1 MNEYL
6 TLDDVLNKYSMFTIY
21 NEKYPNDIIEIYGK
35 NDSDFLLMLDNLF
48 LSLHGQKYINN
59 TVDKIIDKNENEKDV
74 IIAIV
79 DYLHI
84 VSCDSIK
91 KLKDVYNKKYN
102 IFDNAQETYRETNTN
117 NSTSENNSTNENNN
131 FSYGYNSET
140 EVKDSKATNT
150 DNNTNT
156 IESNNIKEYEKTLKE
171 VISTLSEMTG
181 RKVSKEQ
188 EEKIINTVINDKVPS
203 DLDKYYN

>member
-59 TVDKIIDKNENEKDV
+59 TVDRIIDKNENEKDV
-74 IIAIV
+74 ILAIV

-84 VSCDSIK
+84 VSYDSIK

-156 IESNNIKEYEKTLKE
+156 IESNNIKEYEKTYNNSGKLLADIIDNEIERTIKNDYIKLTFTIFSSILT
-171 VISTLSEMTG
+171 IS
-181 RKVSKEQ
+181 
-188 EEKIINTVINDKVPS
+188 I
-203 DLDKYYN
+203 Y

>member
-35 NDSDFLLMLDNLF
+35 NDSNFLLMLDNLF

-59 TVDKIIDKNENEKDV
+59 TVDRIIDKNENEKDV

-84 VSCDSIK
+84 VSYDSIK

-102 IFDNAQETYRETNTN
+102 IFDNAQETYKETNTN

-156 IESNNIKEYEKTLKE
+156 IESNNIKEYEKTYNNSGKLLADIIDNEIERTIKNDYIKLTFTIFSSILT
-171 VISTLSEMTG
+171 IS
-181 RKVSKEQ
+181 
-188 EEKIINTVINDKVPS
+188 I
-203 DLDKYYN
+203 Y

>member
-6 TLDDVLNKYSMFTIY
+6 TLDDVLSKYSMFTIY

-35 NDSDFLLMLDNLF
+35 NDSNFLLMLDNLF
-48 LSLHGQKYINN
+48 LSLHGQKNINN
-59 TVDKIIDKNENEKDV
+59 TVDRIIDKNENDKDV

-79 DYLHI
+79 DYLHN
-84 VSCDSIK
+84 VSYDSVI

-102 IFDNAQETYRETNTN
+102 IFDNAQETYKETITN

-156 IESNNIKEYEKTLKE
+156 IESNNIKEYEKTYNNSGKLLADIIDNEIERTIKNDY
-171 VISTLSEMTG
+171 IKLTFTIFSSILTLS
-181 RKVSKEQ
+181 
-188 EEKIINTVINDKVPS
+188 I
-203 DLDKYYN
+203 Y

>member
-6 TLDDVLNKYSMFTIY
+6 TLEDVINKNSLFTIY

-35 NDSDFLLMLDNLF
+35 NDSNFLLMLDNLF

-59 TVDKIIDKNENEKDV
+59 TVDRIIDKNENDKDV
-74 IIAIV
+74 IIKIV
-79 DYLHI
+79 DYLHN
-84 VSCDSIK
+84 VSYDSVI
-91 KLKDVYNKKYN
+91 KLKEVYNKKYN
-102 IFDNAQETYRETNTN
+102 IFDNAQETYKETITN

-140 EVKDSKATNT
+140 EVKDSKATNI

-156 IESNNIKEYEKTLKE
+156 IASNNIKEYQKTYNNSGKLIADIIDNEIKRTIKNDYIKLTFIIFSSILT
-171 VISTLSEMTG
+171 IS
-181 RKVSKEQ
+181 
-188 EEKIINTVINDKVPS
+188 I
-203 DLDKYYN
+203 Y

>member
-35 NDSDFLLMLDNLF
+35 NDSNFLLMLDNLF

-59 TVDKIIDKNENEKDV
+59 TVDRIIDKNENEKDV

-84 VSCDSIK
+84 VSYDSIK

-156 IESNNIKEYEKTLKE
+156 IESNNIKEYEKTYNNSGKLLSDIIDKE
-171 VISTLSEMTG
+171 IERTIKNDYIKLTFTIFSSILTLS
-181 RKVSKEQ
+181 
-188 EEKIINTVINDKVPS
+188 I
-203 DLDKYYN
+203 Y

>member
-59 TVDKIIDKNENEKDV
+59 TVDRFIDKNENEKDV

-84 VSCDSIK
+84 VSYDSIL

-102 IFDNAQETYRETNTN
+102 IFDNAQETYKETNTN

-140 EVKDSKATNT
+140 EVKDSKATNS

-156 IESNNIKEYEKTLKE
+156 IESNNIKEYEKTYNNSGKLLADIIDNEIKRT
-171 VISTLSEMTG
+171 IKNDYIKLTFIIFSSILT
-181 RKVSKEQ
+181 VS
-188 EEKIINTVINDKVPS
+188 I
-203 DLDKYYN
+203 Y

>member
-6 TLDDVLNKYSMFTIY
+6 TLDDVLSKHSMFTIY

-48 LSLHGQKYINN
+48 LSLHGQKYVNN
-59 TVDKIIDKNENEKDV
+59 TVDRIIDKNENEKDV

-84 VSCDSIK
+84 VSYDSIK

-156 IESNNIKEYEKTLKE
+156 INSNNIKEYEKTYNNSGKLLADIIDNEIERTIKNDYIKLTFTIFSSILT
-171 VISTLSEMTG
+171 IS
-181 RKVSKEQ
+181 
-188 EEKIINTVINDKVPS
+188 I
-203 DLDKYYN
+203 Y

>member
-6 TLDDVLNKYSMFTIY
+6 TLDDVLSKYSMFTIY

-48 LSLHGQKYINN
+48 LSLHGQKNINN
-59 TVDKIIDKNENEKDV
+59 TVDRIIDKNENEKDV

-84 VSCDSIK
+84 VSYDSIK

-156 IESNNIKEYEKTLKE
+156 IESNNIKEYEKTYNNSGKLLADIIDNEIERTIKNDY
-171 VISTLSEMTG
+171 IKLTFTIFSSILT
-181 RKVSKEQ
+181 VS
-188 EEKIINTVINDKVPS
+188 I
-203 DLDKYYN
+203 Y

>member
-6 TLDDVLNKYSMFTIY
+6 TLEDVINKNSLFTIY

-35 NDSDFLLMLDNLF
+35 NDSNFLLMLDNLF

-59 TVDKIIDKNENEKDV
+59 IVDRIIDKNENEID
-74 IIAIV
+74 IINGIV
-79 DYLHI
+79 DYIHI
-84 VSCDSIK
+84 MSYDSVI

-140 EVKDSKATNT
+140 EVKDSKATNS

-156 IESNNIKEYEKTLKE
+156 IQSNNIKEYEKTYNNSGKLLADIIDNEIKRAIKNDYIKLTFTIFSSILT
-171 VISTLSEMTG
+171 IS
-181 RKVSKEQ
+181 
-188 EEKIINTVINDKVPS
+188 I
-203 DLDKYYN
+203 Y

>member
-59 TVDKIIDKNENEKDV
+59 TVDRIIDKNENDKDV

-84 VSCDSIK
+84 VSYDSIK

-117 NSTSENNSTNENNN
+117 NSTSQNNSTNENNN

-156 IESNNIKEYEKTLKE
+156 IESNNIKEYEKTYNNSGKLLADIIDNEIERTIKNDY
-171 VISTLSEMTG
+171 IKLTFTIFSSILT
-181 RKVSKEQ
+181 VS
-188 EEKIINTVINDKVPS
+188 I
-203 DLDKYYN
+203 Y

>member
-1 MNEYL
+1 
-6 TLDDVLNKYSMFTIY
+6 MFTIY

-59 TVDKIIDKNENEKDV
+59 TVDRIIDKNENEKDV

-84 VSCDSIK
+84 VSYDSIK

-156 IESNNIKEYEKTLKE
+156 IESNNIKEYEKTYNNSGKLLADIIDNEIERTIKNDYIKLTFTIFSSILT
-171 VISTLSEMTG
+171 IS
-181 RKVSKEQ
+181 
-188 EEKIINTVINDKVPS
+188 I
-203 DLDKYYN
+203 Y

>member
-59 TVDKIIDKNENEKDV
+59 TVDRIIDKNENEKDV

-84 VSCDSIK
+84 VSYDSIK
-91 KLKDVYNKKYN
+91 KLKDVYNTKYN
-102 IFDNAQETYRETNTN
+102 IFDNAQEIYRETNTN

-156 IESNNIKEYEKTLKE
+156 IESNNIKEYEKTYNNSGKLLADIIDNEIERTIKNDYIKLTFTIFSSILT
-171 VISTLSEMTG
+171 IS
-181 RKVSKEQ
+181 
-188 EEKIINTVINDKVPS
+188 I
-203 DLDKYYN
+203 Y

>member
-6 TLDDVLNKYSMFTIY
+6 TLDDVISKYSLFTIY

-35 NDSDFLLMLDNLF
+35 NDSNFLLMLDNLF

-59 TVDKIIDKNENEKDV
+59 TVDRIIDKNENGKDV
-74 IIAIV
+74 INAIV

-84 VSCDSIK
+84 VSYDSAI

-102 IFDNAQETYRETNTN
+102 IFDNAQETSKETITN
-117 NSTSENNSTNENNN
+117 NSISENNSTNENNN

-156 IESNNIKEYEKTLKE
+156 IQSNNIKDYEKTYNNSGKLLADIIDNEIKRTIKNDYIKLTFTIFSSILT
-171 VISTLSEMTG
+171 IS
-181 RKVSKEQ
+181 
-188 EEKIINTVINDKVPS
+188 I
-203 DLDKYYN
+203 Y

>member
-6 TLDDVLNKYSMFTIY
+6 TVDDVFSKYGLFTVY

-35 NDSDFLLMLDNLF
+35 NDSNFLLMLDNLF

-59 TVDKIIDKNENEKDV
+59 TVDRIIDKNENEKDV
-74 IIAIV
+74 INAIV

-84 VSCDSIK
+84 VSYDSAI
-91 KLKDVYNKKYN
+91 KLKDIYNKKYN
-102 IFDNAQETYRETNTN
+102 IFDNAQETYKETITN

-156 IESNNIKEYEKTLKE
+156 IQSNNIKNYEKTYNNSGKL
-171 VISTLSEMTG
+171 LSD
-181 RKVSKEQ
+181 
-188 EEKIINTVINDKVPS
+188 IIDNEIKRTVNNTYIKLTFTIFS
-203 DLDKYYN
+203 SIITYAIY

>member
-6 TLDDVLNKYSMFTIY
+6 TVDDVFNKYGLFTVY

-35 NDSDFLLMLDNLF
+35 NDSAFLLMLDNLF

-59 TVDKIIDKNENEKDV
+59 TVDRIIDKNENEKDV
-74 IIAIV
+74 VNAIV

-84 VSCDSIK
+84 VSYDSAI
-91 KLKDVYNKKYN
+91 KLKDVYSKKYN
-102 IFDNAQETYRETNTN
+102 IFDNAQETYKETITN
-117 NSTSENNSTNENNN
+117 NSTSQNNSTNENNN

-150 DNNTNT
+150 DKNTNT
-156 IESNNIKEYEKTLKE
+156 IESNNIKAYEKTYNNSGKL
-171 VISTLSEMTG
+171 LAD
-181 RKVSKEQ
+181 
-188 EEKIINTVINDKVPS
+188 IIDTEIKRTVKNAYIKLTFTIFS
-203 DLDKYYN
+203 SIITYEIY

>member
-6 TLDDVLNKYSMFTIY
+6 TLEDVLNKYSMFTIY

-59 TVDKIIDKNENEKDV
+59 TVDRIIDKNENEKDV

-84 VSCDSIK
+84 VSYDSIK

-156 IESNNIKEYEKTLKE
+156 IESNNIKEYEKTYNNSGKLLADIIDNEIERTIKNDYIKLTFTIFSSILT
-171 VISTLSEMTG
+171 IS
-181 RKVSKEQ
+181 
-188 EEKIINTVINDKVPS
+188 I
-203 DLDKYYN
+203 Y

>member
-6 TLDDVLNKYSMFTIY
+6 TLEDVINKNSLFTIY

-35 NDSDFLLMLDNLF
+35 NDSNFLLMLDNLF
-48 LSLHGQKYINN
+48 LSLHGHKYINN
-59 TVDKIIDKNENEKDV
+59 TVDRIIDKNENGKDV
-74 IIAIV
+74 INAIV

-84 VSCDSIK
+84 VSYDSVI

-102 IFDNAQETYRETNTN
+102 IFDNAQETSKETITN

-156 IESNNIKEYEKTLKE
+156 IQSNNIKDYEKTYNNSGKLLADIIDNEIKRTIKNDYIKLTFTIFSSILT
-171 VISTLSEMTG
+171 IS
-181 RKVSKEQ
+181 
-188 EEKIINTVINDKVPS
+188 I
-203 DLDKYYN
+203 Y

>member
-59 TVDKIIDKNENEKDV
+59 TVDRIIDKNENEKDV

-84 VSCDSIK
+84 VSYDSIK

-156 IESNNIKEYEKTLKE
+156 IESNNIKEYEKTYNNSGKLLADIIDKE
-171 VISTLSEMTG
+171 IERTIKNDYIKLTFTIFSSILTLS
-181 RKVSKEQ
+181 
-188 EEKIINTVINDKVPS
+188 I
-203 DLDKYYN
+203 Y

>member
-6 TLDDVLNKYSMFTIY
+6 TLDDVLNKNSMFTIY

-59 TVDKIIDKNENEKDV
+59 TVDRIIDKNENEKDV

-84 VSCDSIK
+84 VSYDSIK

-156 IESNNIKEYEKTLKE
+156 IESNNIKEYEKTYNNSGKLLADIIDNEIERTIKNDY
-171 VISTLSEMTG
+171 IKLTFTIFSSILT
-181 RKVSKEQ
+181 VS
-188 EEKIINTVINDKVPS
+188 I
-203 DLDKYYN
+203 Y

>member
-59 TVDKIIDKNENEKDV
+59 TVDRIIDKNENEKDV
-74 IIAIV
+74 IVAIV

-84 VSCDSIK
+84 FSYDSIK

-156 IESNNIKEYEKTLKE
+156 IETNNIKEYEKTYNNSGKLLADIIDNEIERTIKNDYIKLTFTIFSSILT
-171 VISTLSEMTG
+171 IS
-181 RKVSKEQ
+181 
-188 EEKIINTVINDKVPS
+188 I
-203 DLDKYYN
+203 Y

>member
-59 TVDKIIDKNENEKDV
+59 TVDRIIDKNENEKDV

-84 VSCDSIK
+84 VSYDSIK

-156 IESNNIKEYEKTLKE
+156 IESNNIKEYEKTYNNSGKLLADIIDNEIERTIKNDY
-171 VISTLSEMTG
+171 IKLTFTIFSSILT
-181 RKVSKEQ
+181 VS
-188 EEKIINTVINDKVPS
+188 I
-203 DLDKYYN
+203 Y

>member
-6 TLDDVLNKYSMFTIY
+6 TVDDVFSKYGLFTVY

-35 NDSDFLLMLDNLF
+35 NDSNFLLMLDNLF

-59 TVDKIIDKNENEKDV
+59 TVDRIIDKNENEKDV
-74 IIAIV
+74 VNAIV
-79 DYLHI
+79 DYLHF
-84 VSCDSIK
+84 VSYDSAI

-102 IFDNAQETYRETNTN
+102 IFDNAQETYKETITN

-140 EVKDSKATNT
+140 EVKDSKATNI

-156 IESNNIKEYEKTLKE
+156 IASNNIKEYEKTYNNSGKLLADIIDNEIKRTIKNDYIKLTFTIFSSILT
-171 VISTLSEMTG
+171 IS
-181 RKVSKEQ
+181 
-188 EEKIINTVINDKVPS
+188 I
-203 DLDKYYN
+203 Y

>member
-6 TLDDVLNKYSMFTIY
+6 TLEDVINKNSLFTIY

-35 NDSDFLLMLDNLF
+35 NDSDFLLMLDNIF

-59 TVDKIIDKNENEKDV
+59 TVDRIIDKNENEKDV
-74 IIAIV
+74 INAIV
-79 DYLHI
+79 DFLHI
-84 VSCDSIK
+84 VSYDSVI
-91 KLKDVYNKKYN
+91 KLKEVYNKKYN
-102 IFDNAQETYRETNTN
+102 IFDNAQETYKETITN

-156 IESNNIKEYEKTLKE
+156 IQSNNIKNYEKTFNNSGKLLADIIDNEIQRTIKNDYIKLTFIIFSSNLT
-171 VISTLSEMTG
+171 IS
-181 RKVSKEQ
+181 
-188 EEKIINTVINDKVPS
+188 I
-203 DLDKYYN
+203 Y

>member
-6 TLDDVLNKYSMFTIY
+6 TLEDVINKNSLFTIY

-35 NDSDFLLMLDNLF
+35 NDSNFLLMLDNLF

-59 TVDKIIDKNENEKDV
+59 IVDRIIDKNENEID
-74 IIAIV
+74 IINGIV
-79 DYLHI
+79 DYIHI
-84 VSCDSIK
+84 MSYDSVI

-102 IFDNAQETYRETNTN
+102 IFDNAQETYRETITN

-140 EVKDSKATNT
+140 EVKDSKATNS

-156 IESNNIKEYEKTLKE
+156 IQSNNIKEYEKTYNNSGKLLADIIDNEIKRAIKNDYIKLTFTIFSSILT
-171 VISTLSEMTG
+171 IS
-181 RKVSKEQ
+181 
-188 EEKIINTVINDKVPS
+188 I
-203 DLDKYYN
+203 Y

>member
-1 MNEYL
+1 MNKYL

-59 TVDKIIDKNENEKDV
+59 TVDRIIDKNENEKDV

-84 VSCDSIK
+84 VSYDSIK

-102 IFDNAQETYRETNTN
+102 LFDNAQETYKETNTN

-156 IESNNIKEYEKTLKE
+156 IQSNNIKEYEKTYNNSGKLLADIIDNEIERTIKNDY
-171 VISTLSEMTG
+171 IKLTFTIFSSIIT
-181 RKVSKEQ
+181 VS
-188 EEKIINTVINDKVPS
+188 I
-203 DLDKYYN
+203 Y

>member
-59 TVDKIIDKNENEKDV
+59 TVDRIIDKNENEKDV

-84 VSCDSIK
+84 VSYDSIK

-156 IESNNIKEYEKTLKE
+156 IQSNNIKEYEKTYNNSGKLLADIIDNEIERTIKNDYIKLTFTIFSSILT
-171 VISTLSEMTG
+171 IS
-181 RKVSKEQ
+181 
-188 EEKIINTVINDKVPS
+188 I
-203 DLDKYYN
+203 Y

>member
-35 NDSDFLLMLDNLF
+35 NDSAFLLMLDNLF

-59 TVDKIIDKNENEKDV
+59 TVDRIIDKNENEKDV

-84 VSCDSIK
+84 VSYDSIK

-156 IESNNIKEYEKTLKE
+156 IESNNIKEYEKTHNNSGKLLADIIDKE
-171 VISTLSEMTG
+171 IERTIKNDYIKLTFTIFSSIL
-181 RKVSKEQ
+181 
-188 EEKIINTVINDKVPS
+188 TVLI
-203 DLDKYYN
+203 Y

>member
-59 TVDKIIDKNENEKDV
+59 TVDRIIDKNENEKDV

-84 VSCDSIK
+84 FSFDSIK

-156 IESNNIKEYEKTLKE
+156 IESNNIKEYEKTYNNSGKLLADIIDNEIERTIKNDYIKLTFTIFSSILT
-171 VISTLSEMTG
+171 IS
-181 RKVSKEQ
+181 
-188 EEKIINTVINDKVPS
+188 I
-203 DLDKYYN
+203 Y

>member
-59 TVDKIIDKNENEKDV
+59 IVDRIIDKNENEKDV

-84 VSCDSIK
+84 VSFDSIK

-131 FSYGYNSET
+131 FLYGYNSET

-156 IESNNIKEYEKTLKE
+156 IESNNIKEYEKTYNNSGKLLADIIDNEIERTIKNDYIKLTFTIFSSILT
-171 VISTLSEMTG
+171 IS
-181 RKVSKEQ
+181 
-188 EEKIINTVINDKVPS
+188 I
-203 DLDKYYN
+203 Y

>member
-59 TVDKIIDKNENEKDV
+59 TVDRIIDKNENEKDV

-84 VSCDSIK
+84 VSYDSIK

-156 IESNNIKEYEKTLKE
+156 IESNNIKEYEKTYNNSGKLLADIIDNEIERTIKNDYIKLTFTIFSSILT
-171 VISTLSEMTG
+171 IS
-181 RKVSKEQ
+181 
-188 EEKIINTVINDKVPS
+188 I
-203 DLDKYYN
+203 Y

>member
-59 TVDKIIDKNENEKDV
+59 TVDRIIDKNENEQDV

-84 VSCDSIK
+84 VSYDSIK

-117 NSTSENNSTNENNN
+117 NSTSNNNSTNENNN

-156 IESNNIKEYEKTLKE
+156 IESNNIKEYEKTYNNSGKLLADIIDNEIERTIKNDYIKLTFTIFSSILT
-171 VISTLSEMTG
+171 IS
-181 RKVSKEQ
+181 
-188 EEKIINTVINDKVPS
+188 I
-203 DLDKYYN
+203 Y

>member
-59 TVDKIIDKNENEKDV
+59 TVDRIIDKNENEKDV

-84 VSCDSIK
+84 VSYDSIK

-102 IFDNAQETYRETNTN
+102 IFDNAQETYKETNTN

-156 IESNNIKEYEKTLKE
+156 IQSNNIKEYEKTYNNSGKLLADIIDNEIERTIKNDY
-171 VISTLSEMTG
+171 IKLTFTIFSSILT
-181 RKVSKEQ
+181 VS
-188 EEKIINTVINDKVPS
+188 I
-203 DLDKYYN
+203 Y

>member
-59 TVDKIIDKNENEKDV
+59 TVDRIIDKNENEKDV
-74 IIAIV
+74 ILAIV

-84 VSCDSIK
+84 VSYDSIK

-156 IESNNIKEYEKTLKE
+156 IESNNIKEYEKTYNNSGKLLADIIDKE
-171 VISTLSEMTG
+171 IERTIKNDYIKLTFTIFSSILT
-181 RKVSKEQ
+181 VS
-188 EEKIINTVINDKVPS
+188 I
-203 DLDKYYN
+203 Y

>member
-59 TVDKIIDKNENEKDV
+59 TVDRIIDKNENEKDV

-84 VSCDSIK
+84 VSYDSIK

-117 NSTSENNSTNENNN
+117 NSISNNNSTNENNN
-131 FSYGYNSET
+131 FSYGFNSET

-156 IESNNIKEYEKTLKE
+156 IESNNIKDYEKTYNNSGKL
-171 VISTLSEMTG
+171 LSDIIDNEIERTI
-181 RKVSKEQ
+181 KNDYIKLTFTIFSSILTVS
-188 EEKIINTVINDKVPS
+188 I
-203 DLDKYYN
+203 Y

>member
-6 TLDDVLNKYSMFTIY
+6 TVDDVFSKYGLFTVY

-59 TVDKIIDKNENEKDV
+59 TVDRIIDKNENEKDV
-74 IIAIV
+74 INAIV

-84 VSCDSIK
+84 VSYDSAI

-102 IFDNAQETYRETNTN
+102 IFDNAQETYKETITN

-156 IESNNIKEYEKTLKE
+156 IQSNNIKNYEKTYNNSGKLLADIIDNEIKRTIKNDYIKLTFTIFSSILT
-171 VISTLSEMTG
+171 IS
-181 RKVSKEQ
+181 
-188 EEKIINTVINDKVPS
+188 I
-203 DLDKYYN
+203 Y

>member
-6 TLDDVLNKYSMFTIY
+6 TLEDVINKNSLFTIY

-35 NDSDFLLMLDNLF
+35 NDSNFLLMLDNLF

-59 TVDKIIDKNENEKDV
+59 IVDRIIDKNENDID
-74 IIAIV
+74 IIKEIV
-79 DYLHI
+79 DYIHI
-84 VSCDSIK
+84 MSYDSVI
-91 KLKDVYNKKYN
+91 KLKEVYNKKYN
-102 IFDNAQETYRETNTN
+102 IFDNAQETYKETITN

-140 EVKDSKATNT
+140 EVKDSKETNT

-156 IESNNIKEYEKTLKE
+156 IQSNNIKEYEKTYNNSGKLLADIIDNEIKRTIKNDYIKLTFTIFSSILT
-171 VISTLSEMTG
+171 IS
-181 RKVSKEQ
+181 
-188 EEKIINTVINDKVPS
+188 I
-203 DLDKYYN
+203 Y

>member
-48 LSLHGQKYINN
+48 LFFYGKKYINN
-59 TVDKIIDKNENEKDV
+59 TVDRFIDKNENEKDV

-84 VSCDSIK
+84 VSYDSIK

-102 IFDNAQETYRETNTN
+102 LFDNAQETYRETNNN
-117 NSTSENNSTNENNN
+117 NSTSANNSTNENNN

-140 EVKDSKATNT
+140 EVKDSKATNI

-156 IESNNIKEYEKTLKE
+156 IESNNIKEYEKTYNNSGKLLADIIDNEIERTIKNDYIKLTFTIFSSILT
-171 VISTLSEMTG
+171 IS
-181 RKVSKEQ
+181 
-188 EEKIINTVINDKVPS
+188 I
-203 DLDKYYN
+203 Y

>member
-6 TLDDVLNKYSMFTIY
+6 TLEDVFSKHSLFTVY

-35 NDSDFLLMLDNLF
+35 NDSNFLLMLDNLF
-48 LSLHGQKYINN
+48 LSLHGYKYINN
-59 TVDKIIDKNENEKDV
+59 TVDRIIDKNENEKDV

-84 VSCDSIK
+84 CSYDSII
-91 KLKDVYNKKYN
+91 KLKDIYNKKYN
-102 IFDNAQETYRETNTN
+102 IFDNAQETYKETINN
-117 NSTSENNSTNENNN
+117 NSTSANNSTNENNN

-140 EVKDSKATNT
+140 EVKDSKTTNT

-156 IESNNIKEYEKTLKE
+156 IESNNIKNYEKTYNNSGKLLSDIIDNEIERTIKNDY
-171 VISTLSEMTG
+171 IKLTFTIFSSILTLS
-181 RKVSKEQ
+181 
-188 EEKIINTVINDKVPS
+188 I
-203 DLDKYYN
+203 Y

>member
-6 TLDDVLNKYSMFTIY
+6 TLDDVLSKHSLFTVY
-21 NEKYPNDIIEIYGK
+21 NEKYPSDIIEIYGK
-35 NDSDFLLMLDNLF
+35 NDSKFLLILDNLF
-48 LSLHGQKYINN
+48 LSLHGYKYINN
-59 TVDKIIDKNENEKDV
+59 TVDRIIDKNENEKDV

-84 VSCDSIK
+84 CSYDSII
-91 KLKDVYNKKYN
+91 KLKDIYNKKYN

-117 NSTSENNSTNENNN
+117 NSTSNNNSTNENNN

-156 IESNNIKEYEKTLKE
+156 IESNNIKEYEKTYNNSGKLLADIIDNEIERTIKNDYIKLTFTIFSSILT
-171 VISTLSEMTG
+171 IS
-181 RKVSKEQ
+181 
-188 EEKIINTVINDKVPS
+188 I
-203 DLDKYYN
+203 Y

>member
-59 TVDKIIDKNENEKDV
+59 TVDRIIDKNENEKDV

-84 VSCDSIK
+84 VSYDSIK
-91 KLKDVYNKKYN
+91 KLKDVYNKKYD

-156 IESNNIKEYEKTLKE
+156 IESNNIKEYEKTYNNSGKL
-171 VISTLSEMTG
+171 LAD
-181 RKVSKEQ
+181 
-188 EEKIINTVINDKVPS
+188 IIDNEIERTIKNDYIKLTFTIFS
-203 DLDKYYN
+203 SILTMSIY